1 MIEATR
7 RRLMAGA
14 AFGLLAV
21 LAGGAAQ
28 AAEEVNIYSS
38 RHYGTD
44 ERLWEGFTKATGI
57 KVNEVQGKH
66 DELIQRMK
74 AEGAN
79 SPADVFITVDAGR
92 LAHAADEGLLA
103 PTSSEALEAAIPEHL
118 RHPEGLWYGLATRAR
133 VLVYAKDRV
142 EEGEL
147 GTYEA
152 LAEPAF
158 KDRVLVRSSSN
169 IYNLGLVGSL
179 IEANGYEDTLA
190 WCKGLVGN
198 MARPPEGGDTDQI
211 KAVAA
216 GVGDVAISN
225 SYYFARLV
233 ASEDAEDKK
242 ITENLAVFFP
252 NQDGRGTH
260 VNVTGAAVTK
270 SAPHPENALK
280 LIEYLAS
287 PEAQRYFADISFE
300 YPANPEV
307 APHKVLQGWG
317 EFKQDP
323 LNAATFAARNAEAL
337 KLADQCGWK

>member
-1 MIEATR
+1 MIETTR

-14 AFGLLAV
+14 AFGALALLAAEPA
-21 LAGGAAQ
+21 LAV
-28 AAEEVNIYSS
+28 EEVNVYSS

-44 ERLWEGFTKATGI
+44 EQLWEGFTKATGI
-57 KVNEVQGKH
+57 KVNEVQANH

-79 SPADVFITVDAGR
+79 GPADVFITVDAGR
-92 LAHAADEGLLA
+92 LAHAAGEGLLA

-133 VLVYAKDRV
+133 VLIYAKDRV
-142 EEGEL
+142 EPSEL
-147 GTYEA
+147 STYEA
-152 LAEPAF
+152 LAEPDF
-158 KDRVLVRSSSN
+158 KGRVLVRSSSN

-190 WCKGLVGN
+190 WCKGLVDN

-233 ASEDAEDKK
+233 ASDEPANREIAEK
-242 ITENLAVFFP
+242 LAVFFP

-270 SAPHPENALK
+270 SAPHPENAVK

-287 PEAQRYFADISFE
+287 PEAQRYFADVSFE
-300 YPANPEV
+300 YPANPE
-307 APHKVLQGWG
+307 AEPHPVLESWG

-323 LNAATFAARNAEAL
+323 LNASSFAARNAEAL

>member
-1 MIEATR
+1 MAETTR

-14 AFGLLAV
+14 TLGLLA
-21 LAGGAAQ
+21 LAAGGPAG

-44 ERLWEGFTKATGI
+44 ERLWQGFTEATGI
-57 KVNEVQGKH
+57 EVNEVQGKH

-74 AEGAN
+74 AEGEN

-103 PTSSEALEAAIPEHL
+103 PVHSAVLDAAIPANL
-118 RHPEGLWYGLATRAR
+118 RHPDGLWYGLATRAR

-142 EEGEL
+142 APGEL
-147 GTYEA
+147 STYEA

-158 KDRVLVRSSSN
+158 KDRVLVRSSSS

-190 WCKGLVGN
+190 WCKGLVDN

-233 ASEDAEDKK
+233 ASDDESSRE
-242 ITENLAVFFP
+242 ITENLAIFFP
-252 NQDGRGTH
+252 NQEGRGAH

-300 YPANPEV
+300 FPANPEV
-307 APHKVLQGWG
+307 EPHPVLKSWG